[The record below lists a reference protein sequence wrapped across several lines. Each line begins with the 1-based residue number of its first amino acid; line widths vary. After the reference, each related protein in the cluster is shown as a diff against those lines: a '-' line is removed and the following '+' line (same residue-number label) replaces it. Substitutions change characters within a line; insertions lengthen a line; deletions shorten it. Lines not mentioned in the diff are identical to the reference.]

1 MINNYILE
9 SLKLNNPKNLNE
21 FENVLRE
28 ISQKIILYALSQT
41 SFFKNAAFYGG
52 TCLRI
57 FHNLN
62 RFSEDLDFQVISE
75 DYILDFD
82 KYMSKCINVLG
93 SYGLKAT
100 VYTKPNYD
108 IGEVRRR
115 YIKISHFDL
124 ANEYFGKISMNKEK
138 LVSIKIEVSTKYI
151 PGAKYEM
158 KLLNS
163 PMFSNIYCFDYSSLF
178 AGKLNA
184 LLTRNW
190 RERTKGRDYF
200 DYMFYLSHNVKFN
213 LEYLKNKLKY
223 SLDKDTSNYTIRD
236 IKALLKLKFEESDFD
251 SLKADI
257 IPFVNADYNI
267 NNIDKAMFINSI
279 EYLECKL
286 YDKEIE
292 KY

>member
-9 SLKLNNPKNLNE
+9 SLKLNNPKKLNE
-21 FENVLRE
+21 FENALRE

-57 FHNLN
+57 FHNLD

-75 DYILDFD
+75 DFKLDFEQ
-82 KYMSKCINVLG
+82 YMSKCINVLE

-100 VYTKPNYD
+100 VYTKSDYD
-108 IGEVRRR
+108 KGEVRRR
-115 YIKISHFDL
+115 YIKISHYDL

-138 LVSIKIEVSTKYI
+138 LISIKIEVSTKYI

-163 PMFSNIYCFDYSSLF
+163 PMFSNVYCFDYSSLF

-200 DYMFYLSHNVKFN
+200 DYLFYLSHNVKFN

-223 SLDKDTSNYTIRD
+223 SLDKDTSKFTID
-236 IKALLKLKFEESDFD
+236 NIKELLKNKFEESDFD

-257 IPFVNADYNI
+257 IPFVKADYDI
-267 NNIDKAMFINSI
+267 NNIDKVMFINSI
-279 EYLECKL
+279 EYLEC
-286 YDKEIE
+286 D
-292 KY
+292 

>member
-28 ISQKIILYALSQT
+28 ITQKIILYALSGT
-41 SFFKNAAFYGG
+41 SFFKNVVFYGG

-57 FHNLN
+57 FHNLD

-75 DYILDFD
+75 NYKLDFD
-82 KYMSKCINVLG
+82 QYMSKCINVLE
-93 SYGLKAT
+93 SYGLKST
-100 VYTKPNYD
+100 VYTKPDYD

-115 YIKISHFDL
+115 YIKISHYDL

-163 PMFSNIYCFDYSSLF
+163 PMFSNVYCFDYSSLF

-184 LLTRNW
+184 LITRNW

-223 SLDKDTSNYTIRD
+223 SLDKDTSKFTID
-236 IKALLKLKFEESDFD
+236 NIKELLKNKFEESDFD

-257 IPFVNADYNI
+257 IPFVKADYDI
-267 NNIDKAMFINSI
+267 NNIDKVMFINSI
-279 EYLECKL
+279 EYLEC
-286 YDKEIE
+286 D
-292 KY
+292 

>member
-9 SLKLNNPKNLNE
+9 SLRLNNPKNLNE
-21 FENVLRE
+21 FENALRE
-28 ISQKIILYALSQT
+28 ISQKIILYALSGT

-57 FHNLN
+57 FHNLD

-75 DYILDFD
+75 DFKLDFEQ
-82 KYMSKCINVLG
+82 YMSKCINVLE
-93 SYGLKAT
+93 SYGLKST
-100 VYTKPNYD
+100 VYTKPDYD

-115 YIKISHFDL
+115 YIKISYYDL

-138 LVSIKIEVSTKYI
+138 LISIKIEVSTEYI

-163 PMFSNIYCFDYSSLF
+163 PMFSNVYCFDYSSLF

-200 DYMFYLSHNVKFN
+200 DYKFYLSHNVKFN

-223 SLDKDTSNYTIRD
+223 SLDKDTSNYTIND
-236 IKALLKLKFEESDFD
+236 IKALLKSKFEESDFD

-279 EYLECKL
+279 EYLEC
-286 YDKEIE
+286 E
-292 KY
+292 

>member
-28 ISQKIILYALSQT
+28 ISQKIILYALSGT

-57 FHNLN
+57 FHNLD

-75 DYILDFD
+75 DYKLDFD
-82 KYMSKCINVLG
+82 QYMSKCINVLE

-100 VYTKPNYD
+100 VYTKQDYD

-115 YIKISHFDL
+115 YIKISHYAL

-138 LVSIKIEVSTKYI
+138 LVSIKIEVSTKFI

-223 SLDKDTSNYTIRD
+223 SLDEDTS
-236 IKALLKLKFEESDFD
+236 KF
-251 SLKADI
+251 I
-257 IPFVNADYNI
+257 
-267 NNIDKAMFINSI
+267 SI
-279 EYLECKL
+279 
-286 YDKEIE
+286 
-292 KY
+292 

>member
-28 ISQKIILYALSQT
+28 ISQKIILYALSGT

-57 FHNLN
+57 FHNLA

-75 DYILDFD
+75 DFKLDFEQ
-82 KYMSKCINVLG
+82 YMSKCINVLE
-93 SYGLKAT
+93 SYGLKST
-100 VYTKPNYD
+100 VFTKPDYD

-115 YIKISHFDL
+115 YIKISHYDL

-138 LVSIKIEVSTKYI
+138 LISIKIEVSTKYI

-163 PMFSNIYCFDYSSLF
+163 PMFSNVYCFDYSSLF

-223 SLDKDTSNYTIRD
+223 SLDKDTSNYTISD

-257 IPFVNADYNI
+257 IPFVKADYNL
-267 NNIDKAMFINSI
+267 NNIDKVMFINSI
-279 EYLECKL
+279 EYIEC
-286 YDKEIE
+286 E
-292 KY
+292 

>member
-28 ISQKIILYALSQT
+28 ISQKIILYALSGT
-41 SFFKNAAFYGG
+41 SFFKNVAFYGR

-57 FHNLN
+57 FHNLD
-62 RFSEDLDFQVISE
+62 RFSEDLDFQVTSE
-75 DYILDFD
+75 DYKLDFD
-82 KYMSKCINVLG
+82 QYMSKCTNVLE
-93 SYGLKAT
+93 SYGLKPI
-100 VYTKPNYD
+100 VYSKPDYD

-115 YIKISHFDL
+115 YIKISHYDL

-138 LVSIKIEVSTKYI
+138 LISIKIEVSTKYI

-163 PMFSNIYCFDYSSLF
+163 PMFSNVYCFDYGSLF

-213 LEYLKNKLKY
+213 LDYLKSKLRY
-223 SLDKDTSNYTIRD
+223 SLDKDTSNYTISD

-257 IPFVNADYNI
+257 IPFVDANYNI
-267 NNIDKAMFINSI
+267 DNIDKNMFINSI
-279 EYLECKL
+279 DYLDYE
-286 YDKEIE
+286 
-292 KY
+292 

>member
-1 MINNYILE
+1 MLNNYILE

-21 FENVLRE
+21 FENALRE
-28 ISQKIILYALSQT
+28 ICQKIILYALSQT
-41 SFFKNAAFYGG
+41 SFFKNVSFYGG

-57 FHNLN
+57 FHGLD

-75 DYILDFD
+75 ECKLDFNQ
-82 KYMSKCINVLG
+82 YMSKCINVLE

-100 VYTKPNYD
+100 IYSKPDYD

-115 YIKISHFDL
+115 YIKISHYDI

-138 LVSIKIEVSTKYI
+138 LISIKIEVSTNYI
-151 PGAKYEM
+151 PGANYEM

-163 PMFSNIYCFDYSSLF
+163 PTFSNVYCFDYGSLF

-200 DYMFYLSHNVKFN
+200 DYMFYLSHNVRFN
-213 LEYLKNKLKY
+213 LEYLKNKLNY
-223 SLDKDTSNYTIRD
+223 SLDKDTSNYNID
-236 IKALLKLKFEESDFD
+236 NIKELLIEKFKESDFD
-251 SLKADI
+251 LIKHDI
-257 IPFVNADYNI
+257 IPFVSDDYNI
-267 NNIDKAMFINSI
+267 DSIDKNMFIASI
-279 EYLECKL
+279 DYLKCE
-286 YDKEIE
+286 
-292 KY
+292 

>member
-57 FHNLN
+57 FHNLD
-62 RFSEDLDFQVISE
+62 RFSEDLDFQVIRE
-75 DYILDFD
+75 DYKLDFD
-82 KYMSKCINVLG
+82 QYMSKCINVLE

-100 VYTKPNYD
+100 VYTKPDYD
-108 IGEVRRR
+108 NGEVRRR
-115 YIKISHFDL
+115 YIKISYYDL
-124 ANEYFGKISMNKEK
+124 ANEYFGIISMNKEK
-138 LVSIKIEVSTKYI
+138 LVSIKIEVSTKFI

-184 LLTRNW
+184 LITRNW

-223 SLDKDTSNYTIRD
+223 SLNKDTSRFTND
-236 IKALLKLKFEESDFD
+236 NIKELLKNKFEESNFE

-257 IPFVNADYNI
+257 IPFVEPNYNI
-267 NNIDKAMFINSI
+267 NNIDKNMFINSI
-279 EYLECKL
+279 EYLEC
-286 YDKEIE
+286 D
-292 KY
+292 

>member
-9 SLKLNNPKNLNE
+9 SLKLNNPKKLNE
-21 FENVLRE
+21 FENALRE

-57 FHNLN
+57 FHNLD
-62 RFSEDLDFQVISE
+62 RFSEDLDFQVFSE
-75 DYILDFD
+75 DFKLDFEL
-82 KYMSKCINVLG
+82 YMSKCINVLE

-100 VYTKPNYD
+100 VYTKSDYD
-108 IGEVRRR
+108 KGEVRRR
-115 YIKISHFDL
+115 YIKISHYDL

-138 LVSIKIEVSTKYI
+138 LISIKIEVSTKYI

-163 PMFSNIYCFDYSSLF
+163 PMFSNVYCFDYSSLF

-223 SLDKDTSNYTIRD
+223 SLDKDTSNYTISD

-257 IPFVNADYNI
+257 IPFVKADYDI
-267 NNIDKAMFINSI
+267 NNIDKVMFINSI
-279 EYLECKL
+279 EYLEC
-286 YDKEIE
+286 D
-292 KY
+292 

>member
-28 ISQKIILYALSQT
+28 ISQKIILYALSGT

-57 FHNLN
+57 FHNLD

-75 DYILDFD
+75 NYKLDFD
-82 KYMSKCINVLG
+82 QYMSKCINVLE

-100 VYTKPNYD
+100 VYTKPDYD

-115 YIKISHFDL
+115 YIKVSHYDL

-184 LLTRNW
+184 LITRNW

-223 SLDKDTSNYTIRD
+223 SLDKDISNYTIDD
-236 IKALLKLKFEESDFD
+236 IKALLKIKFEESDFD

-257 IPFVNADYNI
+257 IPFVKADYYI
-267 NNIDKAMFINSI
+267 NNIDKDMFINSI
-279 EYLECKL
+279 EYLEC
-286 YDKEIE
+286 D
-292 KY
+292 

>member
-9 SLKLNNPKNLNE
+9 SLKLNNPKKLNE
-21 FENVLRE
+21 FENALRE

-57 FHNLN
+57 FHNLD

-75 DYILDFD
+75 DFKLDFEQ
-82 KYMSKCINVLG
+82 YMSKCINVLE

-100 VYTKPNYD
+100 VYTKSDYD
-108 IGEVRRR
+108 KGEVRRR
-115 YIKISHFDL
+115 YIKISHYDL

-138 LVSIKIEVSTKYI
+138 LISIKIEVSTKYI

-184 LLTRNW
+184 LITRNW

-223 SLDKDTSNYTIRD
+223 SLDKDTSKFTID
-236 IKALLKLKFEESDFD
+236 NIKELLKNKF
-251 SLKADI
+251 
-257 IPFVNADYNI
+257 
-267 NNIDKAMFINSI
+267 
-279 EYLECKL
+279 
-286 YDKEIE
+286 
-292 KY
+292 